1 MATALRTRVPPV
13 ALVRLVERLR
23 QHLYRAQQSL
33 APAPA
38 VMIDLILAGWMSQAI
53 EAAAELGIADA
64 LAAGP
69 LTADDLAHR
78 VGADADAVGRLM
90 RALVSRGVFRRHRS
104 GAYGLNAL
112 ADTLRTD
119 APTSM
124 AGAALFYGS
133 PQRREDWSTLA
144 DAVRSGK
151 ATIPALRGKTAF
163 EYLNDDPHLAELF
176 NDAMTSVSALAEG
189 PVVAAFDFSAYPVV
203 VDVGGGHGRL
213 LAAILAAAPSVR
225 GVLYELAEVAA
236 GAPQQLAK
244 RGVAERVRIETGSFF
259 DGIPAGGDAY
269 VLKHIIHDWPDD
281 DAVRI
286 LRNLRAACDL
296 NTTVLLVE
304 TVIPE
309 HDREFIGKWADL
321 EMLLGANG
329 RERTAAEYRALL
341 ERAGFRMTRV
351 VPTASPFSLVEAKP
365 AQPMCRIGMT
375 E

>member
-1 MATALRTRVPPV
+1 MLQEVAMATTLQARVPPFT
-13 ALVRLVERLR
+13 LVRLVERLR
-23 QHLYRAQQSL
+23 HHLYRAHQSL

-78 VGADADAVGRLM
+78 VGADADALDRLL
-90 RALVSRGVFRRHRS
+90 RALVSRGVFRRHRG

-112 ADTLRTD
+112 ADTLRSD

-133 PQRREDWSTLA
+133 PQHREDWSTLA
-144 DAVRSGK
+144 EAVRSGK
-151 ATIPALRGKTAF
+151 ATIPMLRGKTAF
-163 EYLNDDPHLAELF
+163 EYLNDDPHLAKLF

-189 PVVAAFDFSAYPVV
+189 PVVAAFDFTAYPVI

-213 LAAILAAAPSVR
+213 LAAILAATPSAR
-225 GVLYELAEVAA
+225 GVLYELPEVAA
-236 GAPQQLAK
+236 GAPPQLAK
-244 RGVAERVRIETGSFF
+244 LGVAERVRIETGSFF

-281 DAVRI
+281 EAVRI
-286 LRNLRAACDL
+286 LRNLRAASDAH
-296 NTTVLLVE
+296 TTVLLVE

-341 ERAGFRMTRV
+341 ERAGLRMTRV
-351 VPTASPFSLVEAKP
+351 VPTVSPFSLVEAKP
-365 AQPMCRIGMT
+365 G
-375 E
+375 